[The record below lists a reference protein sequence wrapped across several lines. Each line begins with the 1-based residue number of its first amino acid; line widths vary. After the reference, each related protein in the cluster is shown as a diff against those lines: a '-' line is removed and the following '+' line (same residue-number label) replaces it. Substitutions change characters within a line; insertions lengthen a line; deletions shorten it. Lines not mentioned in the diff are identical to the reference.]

1 MYDEEYKP
9 ISPFGYVGYELL
21 FSIPVIGW
29 IIQLCFA
36 IFHKNRNVK
45 NFARSLYCFYL
56 LMSVFAIV
64 IVVLIKIGIIVW
76 FNDKTGM

>member
-29 IIQLCFA
+29 IIQLVFA
-36 IFHKNRNVK
+36 IGHKNRNVK
-45 NFARSLYCFYL
+45 NFARSFYYVYL
-56 LMSVFAIV
+56 ICIV
-64 IVVLIKIGIIVW
+64 LWLILVLV
-76 FNDKTGM
+76 

>member
-29 IIQLCFA
+29 VIQLVFA
-36 IFHKNRNVK
+36 IGHKNRNVK
-45 NFARSLYCFYL
+45 NFARSFYCVYL
-56 LMSVFAIV
+56 ICIVLWLILVFGFG
-64 IVVLIKIGIIVW
+64 LN
-76 FNDKTGM
+76 FE

>member
-29 IIQLCFA
+29 IIQLVFA
-36 IFHKNRNVK
+36 IGHKNRNVK
-45 NFARSLYCFYL
+45 NFARSFYYVYL
-56 LMSVFAIV
+56 ICIVLWLILVFG
-64 IVVLIKIGIIVW
+64 LGLN
-76 FNDKTGM
+76 FE